1 MTPDDG
7 VKTRNESWCC
17 LSERKI
23 QLYKN
28 VKIRSLTSQN
38 FCWIQPQWQKL
49 LCNPPLSVLWFH
61 WVFYGGPNF
70 SNMFDPVHFWPSL
83 ILSDL
88 VWSGLILSDPVRFW
102 PANLGIFGSNL
113 WDPQKHREPQNLTI
127 PLFSSLDH
135 PEILIIITKLE
146 FDCVISKVVDFSKT
160 SQKVWI
166 LNKIIS
172 EYWWFFTRF
181 YHVQTLYF
189 PATFPQKSLNCIKLF
204 EEVDSSK

>member
-1 MTPDDG
+1 
-7 VKTRNESWCC
+7 
-17 LSERKI
+17 
-23 QLYKN
+23 
-28 VKIRSLTSQN
+28 
-38 FCWIQPQWQKL
+38 
-49 LCNPPLSVLWFH
+49 
-61 WVFYGGPNF
+61 
-70 SNMFDPVHFWPSL
+70 MFDPVHFWPSL

-102 PANLGIFGSNL
+102 PANLGIFGPNL

-146 FDCVISKVVDFSKT
+146 FDCVISKFGDFSKT

-172 EYWWFFTRF
+172 EYFTMFKR
-181 YHVQTLYF
+181 Y
-189 PATFPQKSLNCIKLF
+189 TFPPKKFELYKVIWRSWQFKISQVCYLKIFWSKLSTKLYSEIIQSILNL
-204 EEVDSSK
+204 